1 MINTATIQ
9 QTNDLQASFL
19 KNMKNPVPSYVIGP
33 KKHFKFVSWV
43 IDESL
48 DSNLKLVNDITTLP
62 NERSSLESFE
72 QYKTRQQMQRLM
84 MKYRYMFTT
93 DISTSNGN

>member
-1 MINTATIQ
+1 
-9 QTNDLQASFL
+9 
-19 KNMKNPVPSYVIGP
+19 MKNPVPSYVIGP